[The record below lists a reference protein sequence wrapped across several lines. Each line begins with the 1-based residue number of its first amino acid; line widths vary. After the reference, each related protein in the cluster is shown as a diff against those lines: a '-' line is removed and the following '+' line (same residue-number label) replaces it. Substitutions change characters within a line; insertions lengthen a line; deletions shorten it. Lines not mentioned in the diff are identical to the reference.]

1 MSKIN
6 ELKNFSK
13 DIKGKIIFDYD
24 LKKTNWFNIGGI
36 AKAYFKPDSLNELIF
51 FLKKFGSKEK
61 IFLLGAGSNI
71 LIKDDLF
78 DGVVI
83 KLGKNFSNI
92 S

>member
-1 MSKIN
+1 MTKIS
-6 ELKNFSK
+6 ELESFSK

-24 LKKTNWFNIGGI
+24 LKKTNWFNMGGI
-36 AKAYFKPDSLNELIF
+36 AKAYFKPESLNELIF

-71 LIKDDLF
+71 LINDELF
-78 DGVVI
+78 EGVVI

-92 S
+92 T